1 MQETYKV
8 PKGEEKYYHC
18 LMEIKAF
25 RLSQYGEPVKI
36 SSPFIQ
42 KFEPKWFKSVGFHEL
57 KQQGYSIEILHDPY
71 EYEAKAESE
80 AKAEAEAKAKAE
92 ADAMMQ
98 QLREDIEREVRAEL
112 AAASA
117 KEGEEKPE
125 AKRGRK
131 PKEETKE

>member
-1 MQETYKV
+1 MQQAYKV
-8 PKGEEKYYHC
+8 PNGEEKYYHC
-18 LMEIKAF
+18 LMEIKAY
-25 RLSQYGEPVKI
+25 RLSQYGEPIKI

-42 KFEPKWFKSVGFHEL
+42 KFEPKWFKSVGLHEL

-71 EYEAKAESE
+71 EYEAKAEAE
-80 AKAEAEAKAKAE
+80 AKDEAEAKAKAE

-98 QLREDIEREVRAEL
+98 HLRDDIEREVRAEM
-112 AAASA
+112 AAEAA
-117 KEGEEKPE
+117 KEPE

>member
-1 MQETYKV
+1 MQEAYKV
-8 PKGEEKYYHC
+8 PRGEEKYYHC

-42 KFEPKWFKSVGFHEL
+42 KFEPKWFKSVGYHEL

-71 EYEAKAESE
+71 EYEAKESEE

-98 QLREDIEREVRAEL
+98 QLRADIEREVRAEL
-112 AAASA
+112 AAEAA
-117 KEGEEKPE
+117 EAKPE

-131 PKEETKE
+131 PKEEDTKE

>member
-1 MQETYKV
+1 MQQAYKV

-18 LMEIKAF
+18 LMEIKAY
-25 RLSQYGEPVKI
+25 RLSQYGEPIKI

-71 EYEAKAESE
+71 EYEAKAEEE
-80 AKAEAEAKAKAE
+80 AKAEAEAKA
-92 ADAMMQ
+92 MMQ
-98 QLREDIEREVRAEL
+98 FRADIEREVRAEM
-112 AAASA
+112 AAEAA
-117 KEGEEKPE
+117 KEPE
-125 AKRGRK
+125 VKRGRK

>member
-1 MQETYKV
+1 MQQAYKV

-25 RLSQYGEPVKI
+25 RLSQYGDPVKI

-71 EYEAKAESE
+71 EYEAKAEEE

-92 ADAMMQ
+92 ADAMRQ
-98 QLREDIEREVRAEL
+98 QIREDIEREVRAEM
-112 AAASA
+112 AAEAA
-117 KEGEEKPE
+117 KEPE